1 MTALGTV
8 LLTGVAAVIALAV
21 LGGVAHLSRR
31 DPARADGGS
40 RRSLGTLS
48 DHELR
53 LPLRVVTTLD
63 HRDIGLLYIAFA
75 VVAALW
81 GGTDAMMVRAELLT
95 PGPSVWDNVTYNELF
110 TTHGIT
116 MLFFFATPAFTGI
129 GNYFLPLLLGADDMA
144 FPRINAIA
152 FWLLPPALALVRG
165 GLIVEVTGKLFA
177 LVGYAPAVFEVIKPP
192 DVGWT
197 LYVPM
202 TAQVPNPQVSV
213 MLLGLHLSGVATVL
227 AAINF
232 IVTIVTER
240 ADDVTWANLDI
251 FSWALL
257 TTSAL
262 VIFAF
267 PLLGSALVMLLLD
280 RVVGT
285 AFFAFGEGPILWQH
299 LFWFFGHPEV
309 YILVLPAFGITS
321 LVLPRFAGRALF
333 GYRFIVYSTLAI
345 GVLSFGVWA
354 HHMFTTGMDPR
365 IRGSFMAVTL
375 AIAVPSAVK
384 VFNWITTLYTGRVRL
399 AAPMVF
405 SVSGIAL
412 FVVGG
417 VTGVFL
423 ASIPVDL
430 LYHGTYYVVGHFH
443 FIVMGVISY
452 SLFAASYYWYPLLTG
467 RMYSERLAGVHA
479 VLTTVGTVIA
489 FGAVTVIGALGL
501 PRRSATY
508 PAEFALLQQAA
519 SVGAALIFAGVNV
532 WIYNL
537 AQSYRVGPRIADA
550 DPWDLRETGQ
560 FTREWRWLAEQ
571 RGED

>member
-1 MTALGTV
+1 
-8 LLTGVAAVIALAV
+8 
-21 LGGVAHLSRR
+21 
-31 DPARADGGS
+31 
-40 RRSLGTLS
+40 
-48 DHELR
+48 
-53 LPLRVVTTLD
+53 
-63 HRDIGLLYIAFA
+63 
-75 VVAALW
+75 
-81 GGTDAMMVRAELLT
+81 
-95 PGPSVWDNVTYNELF
+95 
-110 TTHGIT
+110 
-116 MLFFFATPAFTGI
+116 
-129 GNYFLPLLLGADDMA
+129 
-144 FPRINAIA
+144 
-152 FWLLPPALALVRG
+152 
-165 GLIVEVTGKLFA
+165 
-177 LVGYAPAVFEVIKPP
+177 
-192 DVGWT
+192 
-197 LYVPM
+197 
-202 TAQVPNPQVSV
+202 
-213 MLLGLHLSGVATVL
+213 
-227 AAINF
+227 
-232 IVTIVTER
+232 
-240 ADDVTWANLDI
+240 
-251 FSWALL
+251 
-257 TTSAL
+257 
-262 VIFAF
+262 
-267 PLLGSALVMLLLD
+267 
-280 RVVGT
+280 
-285 AFFAFGEGPILWQH
+285 
-299 LFWFFGHPEV
+299 V
-309 YILVLPAFGITS
+309 Y
-321 LVLPRFAGRALF
+321 
-333 GYRFIVYSTLAI
+333 
-345 GVLSFGVWA
+345 
-354 HHMFTTGMDPR
+354 
-365 IRGSFMAVTL
+365 
-375 AIAVPSAVK
+375 
-384 VFNWITTLYTGRVRL
+384 
-399 AAPMVF
+399 